1 MIEGMV
7 QNLADRLATD
17 GSDAQGWAQLVRSY
31 VVLGRMDDA
40 RAALGRARTA
50 LASDASKT
58 AIVEEAA
65 KSAGLQP

>member
-1 MIEGMV
+1 
-7 QNLADRLATD
+7 
-17 GSDAQGWAQLVRSY
+17 
-31 VVLGRMDDA
+31 MDDA
-40 RAALGRARTA
+40 RAALGRARSA